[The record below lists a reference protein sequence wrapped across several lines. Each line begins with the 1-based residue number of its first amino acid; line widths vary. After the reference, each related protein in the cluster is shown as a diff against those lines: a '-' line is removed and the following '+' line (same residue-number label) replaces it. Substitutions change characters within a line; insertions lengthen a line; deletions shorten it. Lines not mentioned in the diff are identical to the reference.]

1 VSDES
6 VARFYQLDG
15 YRVFGFVGCSSC
27 LGFLVSDFDASNR
40 HDYLDRVFCVVCCS
54 PVQSESA
61 MSESIRYESAERVRD
76 FYREQGRKQER
87 ERIIALLLEL
97 NVVRRCAATDKLVA
111 FDTNGENVLY
121 LTGLELK

>member
-1 VSDES
+1 
-6 VARFYQLDG
+6 
-15 YRVFGFVGCSSC
+15 
-27 LGFLVSDFDASNR
+27 
-40 HDYLDRVFCVVCCS
+40 
-54 PVQSESA
+54 